1 MNQSTIPE
9 LSDKDPKEKKATWI
23 TPELTIIE
31 QERIQGVGDAGGD
44 FGALEI
50 S

>member
-9 LSDKDPKEKKATWI
+9 FPDKDPKEKKDTWI
-23 TPELTIIE
+23 TPEFTIIE
-31 QERIQGVGDAGGD
+31 QERIQGVGDSGGD
-44 FGALEI
+44 FGSLEI